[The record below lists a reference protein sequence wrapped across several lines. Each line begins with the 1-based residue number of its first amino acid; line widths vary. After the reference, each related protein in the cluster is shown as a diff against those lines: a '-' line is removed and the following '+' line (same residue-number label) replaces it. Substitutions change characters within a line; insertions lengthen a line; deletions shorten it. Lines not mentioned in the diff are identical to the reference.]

1 MNDRTGDRPDD
12 RITVNFATLQHLS
25 GDLEAVLKV
34 LNEKL
39 DGLYGR
45 VAKAVLSWDGEA
57 REAFIDE
64 LDKWSHSA
72 DDLKAA
78 QAWLHEV
85 VVKGH
90 LNYAAAN
97 KSVLEGWGGGA

>member
-1 MNDRTGDRPDD
+1 M
-12 RITVNFATLQHLS
+12 QQLS
-25 GDLEAVLKV
+25 GDLEGILRV

-39 DGLYGR
+39 DTLYER
-45 VAKAVLSWDGEA
+45 SAKAVLSWDGEA

-72 DDLKAA
+72 GDLKAT
-78 QAWLHEV
+78 QAWLREV

-97 KSVLEGWGGGA
+97 RSVLEGWGGGA

>member
-1 MNDRTGDRPDD
+1 M
-12 RITVNFATLQHLS
+12 QQLS
-25 GDLEAVLKV
+25 GDLEGILRV

-39 DGLYGR
+39 DTLYER
-45 VAKAVLSWDGEA
+45 SAKAVLSWDGEA

-72 DDLKAA
+72 GDLKAT
-78 QAWLHEV
+78 QAWLREV
-85 VVKGH
+85 VVTGH

-97 KSVLEGWGGGA
+97 RSVLEGWGGGA

>member
-1 MNDRTGDRPDD
+1 MSDDD
-12 RITVNFATLQHLS
+12 RITVDFAALQRLS
-25 GDLEAVLKV
+25 GDLEEILKA

-39 DGLYGR
+39 EVLYKR
-45 VAKAVLSWDGEA
+45 AKKAVLSWDGEA

-64 LDKWSHSA
+64 LDKWDRSA
-72 DDLKAA
+72 QDLKAA

-97 KSVLEGWGGGA
+97 RSVLQGWGGGA

>member
-1 MNDRTGDRPDD
+1 MSDDD
-12 RITVNFATLQHLS
+12 RITVDFATLQRLS
-25 GDLEAVLKV
+25 GDLEDLLRD

-39 DGLYGR
+39 DVLYER
-45 VAKAVLSWDGEA
+45 AKKAVLSWDGEA

-64 LDKWSHSA
+64 LDKWDRSA
-72 DDLKAA
+72 RDLKAA

-97 KSVLEGWGGGA
+97 RSVLQGWGGGA

>member
-1 MNDRTGDRPDD
+1 MSDDD
-12 RITVNFATLQHLS
+12 RITVDFATLQRLS
-25 GDLEAVLKV
+25 GALEEILKA

-39 DGLYGR
+39 DLLYER
-45 VAKAVLSWDGEA
+45 AKKAVLSWDGEA

-64 LDKWSHSA
+64 LDKWDRSA
-72 DDLKAA
+72 QDLRAA

-97 KSVLEGWGGGA
+97 KSVLQGWGGGA

>member
-1 MNDRTGDRPDD
+1 MPNND
-12 RITVNFATLQHLS
+12 RITVDFAALQRLS
-25 GDLEAVLKV
+25 GDLENILRA
-34 LNEKL
+34 LNGRL
-39 DGLYGR
+39 DTLYER
-45 VAKAVLSWDGEA
+45 VAKVVVTWEGEA

-64 LDKWSHSA
+64 LDKWSHQA

-85 VVKGH
+85 VTKGH

-97 KSVLEGWGGGA
+97 RSVLEGWGGGA